1 MEEAVCSSDEDCG
14 NDTFCEGVGGDAG
27 TRGVCVPW
35 DLSARGPYD
44 PACRLPAYDLAEV
57 GWPSP
62 VLPWA
67 LTTHWLLVARVQD
80 AFGLEIQLS
89 SLFDRSTIRELSEAV
104 TAALFTEAG
113 EEELADFLN
122 ELDAAER

>member
-1 MEEAVCSSDEDCG
+1 M
-14 NDTFCEGVGGDAG
+14 
-27 TRGVCVPW
+27 
-35 DLSARGPYD
+35 L
-44 PACRLPAYDLAEV
+44 
-57 GWPSP
+57 
-62 VLPWA
+62 
-67 LTTHWLLVARVQD
+67 ARVQD